1 VITDITGSIGATM
14 QASTVDAYLGKS
26 VVMRQSVNDLILEAS
41 SIRVTDLSV
50 LLSSVRV
57 EFHVVVR

>member
-1 VITDITGSIGATM
+1 
-14 QASTVDAYLGKS
+14 
-26 VVMRQSVNDLILEAS
+26 MRQSVNDLILEAS